1 MYTLYGYPK
10 TRSVRVA
17 WALEELGLPY
27 DYEVVDLKAG
37 EHLRDT
43 FKALTPSAKIPVL
56 VTPDG
61 ALSESAAIVTF
72 LAEKHGMHEFIPAPA
87 SFMRAKYEQV
97 IIFLVSELEQPLWSM
112 AKHTFALP
120 EAQRIPQM
128 LLTAQWEF
136 AKALNAFSLMLAD
149 NEFVCGSTFTMADV
163 IAGHVLSWAKGSKQD
178 LAYDNVKAY
187 AERTLARPAYE
198 KAWRRETASLASKS
212 SQ

>member
-27 DYEVVDLKAG
+27 DYEAVDLKAG
-37 EHLRDT
+37 EHLSDT

-72 LAEKHGMHEFIPAPA
+72 LAEKHGMHEFIPEPA

-97 IIFLVSELEQPLWSM
+97 MVFLVSELEQPLWSM

-128 LLTAQWEF
+128 LHTAQWEF

-149 NEFVCGSTFTMADV
+149 NEFVCGNTFTMADV
-163 IAGHVLSWAKGSKQD
+163 IAGHVLSWARGSKQD

-187 AERTLARPAYE
+187 AERILSRPAYE

-212 SQ
+212 SD